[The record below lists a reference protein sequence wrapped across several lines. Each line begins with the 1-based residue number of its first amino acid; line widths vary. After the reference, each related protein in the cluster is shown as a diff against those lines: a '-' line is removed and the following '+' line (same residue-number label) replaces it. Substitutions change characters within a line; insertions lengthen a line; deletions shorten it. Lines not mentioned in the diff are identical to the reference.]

1 MDLTPLRRTFRI
13 KPMRLPIIIAF
24 VFLAVAHAA
33 AYTPPTQ
40 SNVPDTGTESL
51 GNKLLDDLPSGVF
64 EPTVPPT
71 PQQPAPQSKPPVQDN
86 VKGEDVGQQS
96 GAVPLVRARQL
107 MQQAETML
115 GRSVTAARAGDPQ
128 KQAVSQLDEMIAAL
142 SKQCQGGNCKPGDK
156 PPSPS
161 QRSQPKP
168 GKSGSKPGQGQ
179 APARDSNDQLNGGR
193 AQPTDKADLDELVKN
208 LWGHLPERSREQMLQ
223 SFSDEFLPEYQFEIE
238 QYYKRLAEEAER
250 EPAPPNGR
258 NQ

>member
-1 MDLTPLRRTFRI
+1 
-13 KPMRLPIIIAF
+13 MRLPLIIAF
-24 VFLAVAHAA
+24 TFLAA
-33 AYTPPTQ
+33 AYAAADTPAPLPTA
-40 SNVPDTGTESL
+40 PAAGTESL
-51 GNKLLDDLPSGVF
+51 GNRLLDDLPSGVF
-64 EPTVPPT
+64 EPQAPPT
-71 PQQPAPQSKPPVQDN
+71 PQQPAPQNKPPVQDN

-115 GRSVTAARAGDPQ
+115 GRSNTVASAADPQ
-128 KQAVSQLDEMIAAL
+128 KQAVTQLDEMIAAL

-168 GKSGSKPGQGQ
+168 GKSGSKPGQSQ

-223 SFSDEFLPEYQFEIE
+223 SFSDEFLPEYQLEIE

-250 EPAPPNGR
+250 DPSSSNSR